1 MSTQAVSRQIFGTLR
16 AARLIVPIALLL
28 IGVSGMLVSS
38 VGMVFLDQE
47 PLWRVLMLLSIPLT
61 LAGIGF
67 GAWLLRSKLLKPLV
81 MLQNSVARVSQGT
94 PGAMVSIE
102 EKGALDLLVQ
112 DIGSI
117 NEELF
122 DLYEDMDSR
131 VERQTRRLAQK
142 TASLKI
148 LYDVAAT
155 INRTESLD
163 ELLMRFLRVLKEMV
177 NGKAATV
184 RLKMPAG
191 SMKLVGSIGLDNVLL
206 KGHELYPVQLCVCGN
221 TLSPGEIL
229 CNNDA
234 RECSRING
242 RRMYGRDEI
251 DVVTVPLDYHG
262 DLLGQYSI
270 YVEKPGIAG
279 REDIMELLQTIG
291 SHLGMTIAKQRS
303 DEEAYRLS
311 IIEERTLLAHE
322 LHDSLAQTLAS
333 LRFQVRMLSDTLHK
347 DVLDAEAAFSD
358 LDRIRNGLDEAHTEL
373 RALIGNFRAPVHE
386 RGLRPSLERIAERFH
401 EETGIRPFLQL
412 HVRDLKLHASEEMQ
426 LLRIVQE
433 ALANTR
439 KHADAHAVRIMVSF
453 DGEELTLLVEDDGIG
468 FEQAPSGK
476 PGEHIGLS
484 IMQERASRMGG
495 QLRIESEPGEGTRVE
510 MVYSPRSRH
519 EGDRDARTAN

>member
-1 MSTQAVSRQIFGTLR
+1 MSNPSVSRQILDTLR
-16 AARLIVPIALLL
+16 AARLTLPIALLL
-28 IGVSGMLVSS
+28 FGLA
-38 VGMVFLDQE
+38 GMVAAALGLLLAHQ
-47 PLWRVLMLLSIPLT
+47 PRLWAVIMLLSVPLA
-61 LAGIGF
+61 LGGLGF
-67 GAWLLRSKLLKPLV
+67 GGYLLRSKLLKPLV

-102 EKGALDLLVQ
+102 EKGALDPLVQ

-155 INRTESLD
+155 INQTESLD
-163 ELLMRFLRVLKEMV
+163 DLLMRFLRVLKEMV
-177 NGKAATV
+177 SGKAATI
-184 RLKMPAG
+184 RLKMPSG
-191 SMKLVGSIGLDNVLL
+191 SMKLVGSIGLDNRLRKGQDLL
-206 KGHELYPVQLCVCGN
+206 PVQLCVCGHA
-221 TLSPGEIL
+221 LLPGEIL
-229 CNNDA
+229 CENDA
-234 RECSRING
+234 RSCSRING
-242 RRMYGRDEI
+242 RTMYGRDQI
-251 DVVTVPLDYHG
+251 DVVTVPLEYHG
-262 DLLGQYSI
+262 DVLGEYSI

-311 IIEERTLLAHE
+311 IIEERTSLAHE

-333 LRFQVRMLSDTLHK
+333 LRFQVRMLSDTLHQ
-347 DVLDAEAAFSD
+347 DTPDAEAALSD

-373 RALIGNFRAPVHE
+373 RALIGNFRAPVDE
-386 RGLRPSLERIAERFH
+386 RGLRPALEKLTERFR

-412 HVRDLKLHASEEMQ
+412 HVRGLRLHASEEMQ

-433 ALANTR
+433 ALANIR
-439 KHADAHAVRIMVSF
+439 KHASAHAVRILVNYSN
-453 DGEELTLLVEDDGIG
+453 DELALLIEDDGVG
-468 FEQAPSGK
+468 FEQVPSGN

-484 IMQERASRMGG
+484 IMQERAVRMGG
-495 QLRIESEPGEGTRVE
+495 ELRIESEPGEGTRVE
-510 MVYSPRSRH
+510 MVYSPKSRH
-519 EGDRDARTAN
+519 EGERDARTAY

>member
-1 MSTQAVSRQIFGTLR
+1 MSGQAVSRQIRETLR
-16 AARLIVPIALLL
+16 AARLMVPIALLL
-28 IGVSGMLVSS
+28 IGITTLIISS
-38 VGMVFLDQE
+38 MGLLFLDQE
-47 PLWRVLMLLSIPLT
+47 RLWGTLMLLSIPLA
-61 LAGIGF
+61 LAGLGVS
-67 GAWLLRSKLLKPLV
+67 AWLLRSKLLKPLV

-155 INRTESLD
+155 INQTESLD

-177 NGKAATV
+177 NGKAATI
-184 RLKMPAG
+184 RLRMPAG
-191 SMKLVGSIGLDNVLL
+191 SMKLVGSIGLDNVLR
-206 KGHELYPVQLCVCGN
+206 KGHDLYPVQLCVCGN
-221 TLSPGEIL
+221 ALSPGEIL
-229 CNNDA
+229 CENNA
-234 RECSRING
+234 EQCSRLNG
-242 RRMYGRDEI
+242 RHMFGRDEI
-251 DVVTVPLDYHG
+251 DVVTVPLKYQG
-262 DLLGQYSI
+262 DLLGEYSV
-270 YVEKPGIAG
+270 YVEKPGVAG

-311 IIEERTLLAHE
+311 IIEERTSLAHE

-347 DVLDAEAAFSD
+347 DSLDAEAAFSD

-373 RALIGNFRAPVHE
+373 RALIGNFRAPIEE
-386 RGLRPSLERIAERFH
+386 RGLRPALERIIERFH

-412 HVRDLKLHASEEMQ
+412 HVRDLRLHASEELQ

-433 ALANTR
+433 ALANAR
-439 KHADAHAVRIMVSF
+439 KHADAHAVRIMVNF
-453 DGEELTLLVEDDGIG
+453 DGEELTLLVEDDGVG

-484 IMQERASRMGG
+484 IMQERALRMGG
-495 QLRIESEPGEGTRVE
+495 ELRIESEPGEGTRVE

-519 EGDRDARTAN
+519 EGHRDARTAY

>member
-1 MSTQAVSRQIFGTLR
+1 
-16 AARLIVPIALLL
+16 
-28 IGVSGMLVSS
+28 
-38 VGMVFLDQE
+38 
-47 PLWRVLMLLSIPLT
+47 
-61 LAGIGF
+61 
-67 GAWLLRSKLLKPLV
+67 
-81 MLQNSVARVSQGT
+81 
-94 PGAMVSIE
+94 
-102 EKGALDLLVQ
+102 
-112 DIGSI
+112 
-117 NEELF
+117 
-122 DLYEDMDSR
+122 
-131 VERQTRRLAQK
+131 
-142 TASLKI
+142 
-148 LYDVAAT
+148 
-155 INRTESLD
+155 
-163 ELLMRFLRVLKEMV
+163 MV

-184 RLKMPAG
+184 RLMMPSG

-229 CNNDA
+229 CENDA
-234 RECSRING
+234 RECSRLNG

-262 DLLGQYSI
+262 DRLGEYSI
-270 YVEKPGIAG
+270 YVEKPGITG

-311 IIEERTLLAHE
+311 IIEERTSLAHE

-373 RALIGNFRAPVHE
+373 RALIGNFRAPMDE

-468 FEQAPSGK
+468 FEQAPAGR

-495 QLRIESEPGEGTRVE
+495 ELRIESEPGEGTRVE
-510 MVYSPRSRH
+510 MVYSPRTRH
-519 EGDRDARTAN
+519 EGDRDARTAY